1 MKKSILGA
9 VLTVALLFCVGASAQ
24 TPKVSR
30 FDAFGGF
37 SYLAAPKMNLYQR
50 GFNGQT
56 GVNLN
61 RWLAL
66 GFDYSV
72 FTGSSVL
79 SPSELTDEHQAEL
92 APYAPML
99 PPGFAVPF
107 DAKTSTY
114 TAGPQVSIRKWKPV
128 TFFLRP
134 AVGIL
139 HETVTARPKDAI
151 STAIVVGLVGPTQK
165 KSDTTLF
172 YGVGGGFD
180 LNLSD
185 RIAWRMAA
193 DFVHVNLFDTVLRE
207 GRNCVRLSVG
217 PTFRWGRN
225 VQ

>member
-1 MKKSILGA
+1 MNRSFLGA
-9 VLTVALLFCVGASAQ
+9 VLAVALLFCVGASAQ
-24 TPKVSR
+24 QPKVSR
-30 FDAFGGF
+30 FDSFGGF

-56 GVNLN
+56 GINVN

-72 FTGSSVL
+72 FTGSSAL
-79 SPSELTDEHQAEL
+79 SPKELTDANQAKL

-99 PPGFAVPF
+99 PSGFAVPF
-107 DAKTSTY
+107 DAKTTTY
-114 TAGPQVSIRKWKPV
+114 TAGPQVNIRKWAPV
-128 TFFLRP
+128 TFFVRP

-139 HETVTARPKDAI
+139 HETVTARPKDAL
-151 STAIVVGLVGPTQK
+151 STAIVVGLVGPSQK

-180 LNLSD
+180 LNISEHF
-185 RIAWRMAA
+185 AWRTAA
-193 DFVHVNLFDTVLRE
+193 DFVHVNLFDTMLRD

-217 PTFRWGRN
+217 PAFRWGRN
-225 VQ
+225 VR